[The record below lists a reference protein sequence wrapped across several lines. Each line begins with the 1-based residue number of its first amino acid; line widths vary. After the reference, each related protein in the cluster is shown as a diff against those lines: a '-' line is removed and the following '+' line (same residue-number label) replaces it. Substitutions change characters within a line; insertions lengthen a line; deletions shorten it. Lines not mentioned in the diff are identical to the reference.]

1 MARLAFGTR
10 QPVAKGLIALLLIL
24 FLLFVSGPKL
34 VAPPKVDQGHPFN
47 TQATLDR
54 LARILGDETPHPVD
68 SDASDAVIARLL
80 SEIEALGF
88 TPRVDDAF
96 HCAQGWSVT
105 CAQLRNIGFWVTDPG
120 PDAVMIASHHD
131 SVPTGP
137 GAADDGMGV
146 SSSLEIARIMKAQH
160 IETPLRRP
168 LYVLITDAEEVGL
181 IGAAHFVQND
191 PVAPMIGAV
200 VSLEARGNR
209 GIANM
214 FETSDP
220 NGRDLA
226 ALTRFPGTKIKSATS
241 NSLAVDIYRAMPN
254 GTDVTE
260 YLKLGLDAANYAV
273 VGRPSHY
280 HTIKDNL
287 ANLDPNAVFHIGAS
301 ALSAANG
308 FMNVDAST
316 PDTPTL
322 YSDILGLFVVAL
334 PQVLALPLM
343 GLGALCCAVAVG
355 RLKRSIPLWRVLV
368 WPLAVLIA
376 GTVTAWLTGWI
387 IDVLRPEVAFGTAYP
402 AALRGLFLA
411 SALGVGAAVSRALYE
426 PEDADSYLAGLWAVM
441 LTLGVL
447 ASFAMPGAALLF
459 MLPAV
464 FVVPGAVLLILRK
477 TFAAHIFF
485 ALAAL
490 TLLCILI
497 PMNALA
503 ETALFVETSAPLSAG
518 VLWIFLAALP
528 LFWRNARRVRPALIG
543 AGLVTIGLGVAA
555 IFVPAYSE
563 DAPLGLNIQHLDS
576 DRMEQPV
583 FSIGARHPVP
593 DSMAAVAPFAETS
606 VPAFSRRPV
615 MATPAPATPFSQA
628 TLTRLS
634 ETVSGDKRTLRLQID
649 APDADRVQIFADGD
663 DPKITGLTIND
674 QRIISDPA
682 TLPFMSCVGRRCRN
696 VTVDIT
702 LARDIETL
710 ELTLTALRYGLD
722 ETAQALT
729 DARPNWAG
737 PQHQGDSRRVRSHI
751 SLPLGRE

>member
-1 MARLAFGTR
+1 
-10 QPVAKGLIALLLIL
+10 
-24 FLLFVSGPKL
+24 
-34 VAPPKVDQGHPFN
+34 
-47 TQATLDR
+47 
-54 LARILGDETPHPVD
+54 
-68 SDASDAVIARLL
+68 
-80 SEIEALGF
+80 
-88 TPRVDDAF
+88 
-96 HCAQGWSVT
+96 
-105 CAQLRNIGFWVTDPG
+105 
-120 PDAVMIASHHD
+120 
-131 SVPTGP
+131 
-137 GAADDGMGV
+137 MGV
-146 SSSLEIARIMKAQH
+146 SSSLEIARIMKAKH
-160 IETPLRRP
+160 EETPLRRP

-191 PVAPMIGAV
+191 PVAAMIGAV

-226 ALTRFPGTKIKSATS
+226 ALSRFPGTQVKTATS

-280 HTIKDNL
+280 HTTKDNL
-287 ANLDPNAVFHIGAS
+287 ANLDPDAVFHIGAS
-301 ALSAANG
+301 ALSATNG
-308 FMNVDAST
+308 FMSVDASA

-334 PQVLALPLM
+334 PQVWALPLI

-355 RLKRSIPLWRVLV
+355 RLTRVTPLWRVLV

-376 GTVTAWLTGWI
+376 GTGTAWLAGWI
-387 IDVLRPEVAFGTAYP
+387 VDALRPEVAYGTAYP

-411 SALGVGAAVSRALYE
+411 SALGVGVAVSRALYE
-426 PEDADSYLAGLWAVM
+426 PEDADCYLAGLWAVM
-441 LTLGVL
+441 LTLGVFAGL
-447 ASFAMPGAALLF
+447 AMPGAALLF
-459 MLPAV
+459 MLPAL

-477 TFAAHIFF
+477 TLAAQTFF

-490 TLLCILI
+490 TLLSVLI

-528 LFWRNARRVRPALIG
+528 LFWRNARRVRPALIS
-543 AGLVTIGLGVAA
+543 AGLVAIGFGVAA
-555 IFVPAYSE
+555 IFVPAYSVE
-563 DAPLGLNIQHLDS
+563 APLGLNIQHFDS
-576 DRMEQPV
+576 DQMEQPV

-593 DSMAAVAPFAETS
+593 DAMAAVAPFAETA
-606 VPAFSRRPV
+606 VPAFSRRPL
-615 MATPAPATPFSQA
+615 MATPAPEAPFAAA

-634 ETVSGDKRTLRLQID
+634 ETVSGDNRTLRLRID

-663 DPKITGLTIND
+663 DPEVRGLAINN
-674 QRIISDPA
+674 QSIIRDAAP
-682 TLPFMSCVGRRCRN
+682 LPVMSCVGRRCRS

-710 ELTLTALRYGLD
+710 ALTLTALRYGLD
-722 ETAQALT
+722 ETAQALA
-729 DARPNWAG
+729 DARPDWAG
-737 PQHQGDSRRVRSHI
+737 PQHQGDSRLVRSHI
-751 SLPLGRE
+751 SLPLGRDEAQ